1 MINMDLETTEPCTS
15 LGMITLD
22 TVRPY
27 LELNR
32 DGTGERRWVQTVV
45 SLMTL
50 SPREIA
56 TWFIS
61 SSAEGCYPMDS
72 TDEEVLVARRIT
84 HELDMVR
91 MAGDP
96 VAPAAPYSAAVRS
109 WMKYA
114 FDGDELVLQ
123 KDDKEEIISGDQL
136 RELMQELFERTASLE
151 MSLHDHA
158 VKFYNVDA
166 WFSNNHDLIAEEAW
180 EHDWLEILYG

>member
-72 TDEEVLVARRIT
+72 TDEEVLVARRIA
-84 HELDMVR
+84 HELEMVR
-91 MAGDP
+91 LVGDEP
-96 VAPAAPYSAAVRS
+96 RTSFFAVAKE
-109 WMKYA
+109 WMRYA
-114 FDGDELVLQ
+114 FDGEELVLQ
-123 KDDKEEIISGDQL
+123 KDDKEELISGDQL
-136 RELMQELFERTASLE
+136 RELMQDLLMISPTIYLSLQRHI
-151 MSLHDHA
+151 L
-158 VKFYNVDA
+158 KFKNVDA
-166 WFSNNHDLIAEEAW
+166 WFSNNHDLIAEKAW
-180 EHDWLEILYG
+180 EHNWLELIYG

>member
-1 MINMDLETTEPCTS
+1 MINMDLETTEPCAS

-22 TVRPY
+22 TVRPF

-32 DGTGERRWVQTVV
+32 DGTGERRWIQTVV
-45 SLMTL
+45 SLLTL

-84 HELDMVR
+84 HELEMVR

-96 VAPAAPYSAAVRS
+96 VAPFFVAASD
-109 WMKYA
+109 WMGLA
-114 FDGDELVLQ
+114 FDGDELILRE
-123 KDDKEEIISGDQL
+123 DDKEEILTGHILQD
-136 RELMQELFERTASLE
+136 LMKHLLSKSQAVYKSLE
-151 MSLHDHA
+151 NHALKHKSLDT
-158 VKFYNVDA
+158 
-166 WFSNNHDLIAEEAW
+166 WFIDNDDLIAEEAW
-180 EHDWLEILYG
+180 HYGWTEIVYG